1 MEHQHIE
8 RLQRRHVDAYADSA
22 VKSSP
27 RTIIDKTLPDTID
40 RLNKTDSY
48 LAIIDKRALER
59 ECLAQGMVN
68 HQLGL
73 SVHTFGSLQEWED
86 SGDERSRVRAVLFNI
101 GGRSITDQDL
111 VSEISELVSAFD
123 TSAVVLLAD
132 DDDLS
137 AVMKALELGVR
148 GYIPTSVGIEICV
161 QAISLAMAGGRFVPA
176 SSVMALRKVLGVRG
190 DSYRSIASAF
200 TARQSAVVEGL
211 CRGKANK
218 IIAYE
223 LNLCESTV
231 KVHIR
236 NIMKKLGATNRTE
249 VAYKINDMM
258 MNQSQF

>member
-1 MEHQHIE
+1 MDHQHIE
-8 RLQRRHVDAYADSA
+8 RLQRRHVDDYADNTS
-22 VKSSP
+22 KINS
-27 RTIIDKTLPDTID
+27 RNLIDKALPEKLE
-40 RLNKTDSY
+40 RLRTSEAY

-73 SVHTFGSLQEWED
+73 SVHTFGSLQEWEEAD
-86 SGDERSRVRAVLFNI
+86 SDHALVRAVLFNI
-101 GGRSITDQDL
+101 GGRSITDPDL
-111 VSEISELVSAFD
+111 VSEIAELVAAFD
-123 TSAVVLLAD
+123 NSAVVLLAD

-161 QAISLAMAGGRFVPA
+161 QAISLAIAGGRFVPA
-176 SSVMALRKVLGVRG
+176 SSVLALRKVLGVRG

>member
-1 MEHQHIE
+1 MEHQHME
-8 RLQRRHVDAYADSA
+8 RPQRRHVGSFADSA
-22 VKSSP
+22 IKSNARAVMDQSFP
-27 RTIIDKTLPDTID
+27 ETIE
-40 RLNKTDSY
+40 RLRISESY

-73 SVHTFGSLQEWED
+73 KVHTFGSLREWEETD
-86 SGDERSRVRAVLFNI
+86 TDRSLVRAVLFNI
-101 GGRSITDQDL
+101 GGRSVADPDL
-111 VSEISELVSAFD
+111 VAEISELVAAFES
-123 TSAVVLLAD
+123 SAVVLLAD

-161 QAISLAMAGGRFVPA
+161 QAISLAIAGGRFVPA
-176 SSVMALRKVLGVRG
+176 SSVLTLRKVLGVRG

>member
-1 MEHQHIE
+1 MVHQHVE
-8 RLQRRHVDAYADSA
+8 RLPRRQSTTYAENSA
-22 VKSSP
+22 TNTRSP
-27 RTIIDKTLPDTID
+27 IGIQIPEKIEQLRTTEP
-40 RLNKTDSY
+40 Y

-73 SVHTFGSLQEWED
+73 KVHTFGSLEEWERCNSD
-86 SGDERSRVRAVLFNI
+86 HKNVRAVLFNI
-101 GGRSITDQDL
+101 GSRSVNEPEL
-111 VSEISELVSAFD
+111 ASEITELVDSFED
-123 TSAVVLLAD
+123 SAVVLLAD
-132 DDDLS
+132 DDDLTC
-137 AVMKALELGVR
+137 VMKALELGAR

-161 QAISLAMAGGRFVPA
+161 QAISLAIAGGRFVPA
-176 SSVMALRKVLGVRG
+176 SSVMTLRKVLGVRG
-190 DSYRSIASAF
+190 DNYRNIASAF

-211 CRGKANK
+211 CKGKANK